1 MACSKTN
8 QVKQVNHSSILIHQF
23 PLGLGW
29 LVFFIN
35 PPLFMMIM
43 IIDFIIVAAYTVTIG
58 FTNANNFMPI
68 C

>member
-1 MACSKTN
+1 
-8 QVKQVNHSSILIHQF
+8 
-23 PLGLGW
+23 
-29 LVFFIN
+29 
-35 PPLFMMIM
+35 MMIM